1 MSTFAVR
8 TIIVSCSIIGFCIGG
23 GLGTLIRKALINRV
37 RFKSEAWAKSVSTLA
52 LAAVTLLFTELG
64 TVIGINIVSGLM

>member
-1 MSTFAVR
+1 MSMFAVR

-23 GLGTLIRKALINRV
+23 GLGALIRKILINRV

-52 LAAVTLLFTELG
+52 LAIVTLIFTELG